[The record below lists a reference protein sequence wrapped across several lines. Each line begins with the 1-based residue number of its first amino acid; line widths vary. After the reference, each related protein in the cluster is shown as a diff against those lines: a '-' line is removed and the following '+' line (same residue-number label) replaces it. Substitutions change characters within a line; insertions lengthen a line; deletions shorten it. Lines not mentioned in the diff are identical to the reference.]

1 MTFSDGF
8 IDFTANTFTTEPE
21 SQDFQEVN
29 NP

>member
-8 IDFTANTFTTEPE
+8 INFTVNSSTRELK
-21 SQDFQEVN
+21 SQDFEEVN